1 MTLRL
6 KSTEAQQNF
15 GAMLDRASGE
25 DDVIVERY
33 GTPRVAIVAY
43 DRYQELVSAQR
54 ELMRLRL
61 QQASAAAS
69 QRAGELSGAEIDALI
84 EEARSETHEAAEH

>member
-1 MTLRL
+1 MALRL

-15 GAMLDRASGE
+15 GAMLDRALGE
-25 DDVIVERY
+25 EDVIVERY

-43 DRYQELVSAQR
+43 RRYEELVNAER

-61 QQASAAAS
+61 QQASAAAAA
-69 QRAGELSGAEIDALI
+69 RAANLSDADLDRLI
-84 EEARSETHEAAEH
+84 EEARTEAQEKKTP